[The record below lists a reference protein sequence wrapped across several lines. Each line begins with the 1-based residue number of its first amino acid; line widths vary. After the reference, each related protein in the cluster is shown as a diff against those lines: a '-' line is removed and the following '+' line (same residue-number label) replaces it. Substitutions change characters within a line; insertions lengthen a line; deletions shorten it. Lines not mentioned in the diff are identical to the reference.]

1 MKIIEQLN
9 INGVGITNAWCV
21 TFGGGDTF
29 TQNDRN
35 FIKKVKFLEQ
45 ISKVFTIYLTKK
57 QKKF

>member
-9 INGVGITNAWCV
+9 LNGVGITNAWCV
-21 TFGGGDTF
+21 TFGGSDTF

-45 ISKVFTIYLTKK
+45 ISKIFTIY
-57 QKKF
+57 